1 MWKRKKKNTMEDVS
15 VAELFEDFVNLDVE
29 DDSKRVPEM
38 NDDDYVSMMLK
49 KDAKKTLEKYR
60 RDEPIEE
67 PEESAK
73 KKSAQPVISEKMST
87 VKRCQNCYFSVQEKK
102 LSGSYWCH
110 CTNIGR
116 STNVVSKGS
125 WVKSQLNLPCWKPT
139 QD

>member
-15 VAELFEDFVNLDVE
+15 VAELFDDFVNLDV
-29 DDSKRVPEM
+29 DKDSKRTEM
-38 NDDDYVSMMLK
+38 NDEDYVSMMLK
-49 KDAKKTLEKYR
+49 KGAR
-60 RDEPIEE
+60 RTIDKHRRNEPVDQS
-67 PEESAK
+67 PK
-73 KKSAQPVISEKMST
+73 KKSEPPVISEKMPT

>member
-15 VAELFEDFVNLDVE
+15 VAELFDDFVNLDV
-29 DDSKRVPEM
+29 DKDSKRTEM
-38 NDDDYVSMMLK
+38 NDEDYVSMMLK
-49 KDAKKTLEKYR
+49 KGAR
-60 RDEPIEE
+60 RTIDKHRRNEPVDQS
-67 PEESAK
+67 PK
-73 KKSAQPVISEKMST
+73 KKSKQPVISEKMST